1 MQSDKSLLVY
11 TFGAFDLLHVGHI
24 ILLEKAKK
32 LGDKLMVGILSDEA
46 IKERKGQDRPIQS
59 QEDRMRIVGALKCV
73 DEVVKQDSYKIER
86 NMMHYHPDIVTKGDD
101 WVQYK
106 KELEPF
112 IFIKF
117 IPLDYSKEYSTT
129 GIVET
134 IKNAVTVQQS

>member
-1 MQSDKSLLVY
+1 MSSNKGVLVY

-24 ILLEKAKK
+24 VLLEKAKK
-32 LGDKLMVGILSDEA
+32 LGDKLMVGILSDNA
-46 IKERKGQDRPIQS
+46 IKERKGLDRPIQC
-59 QEDRMRIVGALKCV
+59 QQDRMRIVGALKCV
-73 DEVVKQDSYKIER
+73 DMVCVQDSYDIEK
-86 NMMHYHPDIVTKGDD
+86 NMMRYHPDIVTKGDD
-101 WVQYK
+101 WERYK

-134 IKNAVTVQQS
+134 IKNAVTV